1 MSCEEIQVALSLYD
15 DDALALSTRLACDD
29 HLRHCPVC
37 RAELAE
43 LRSITRNLARLAPP
57 PAAGNLANVISNAM
71 AIEAGVRTP
80 VQSIGTQL
88 GNWLRPRLVPYAI
101 SSFASVML
109 FIGMFAG
116 LRPHLV
122 ALREAQ
128 MATEVYLNKPGASPF
143 YDINQPI
150 SSESYAALRAPFS
163 GESPSLNPRGA
174 LAAMTRSAMH
184 MQSGTRTTS
193 DDMIVVADVY
203 GNGSASLAG
212 VVYAPRDGRMLD
224 EFQAALRQN
233 AAFVPASMDGRPTT
247 MRVVFSLQ
255 KVDVPERNF

>member
-1 MSCEEIQVALSLYD
+1 MSCDEIQVALSLYD

-29 HLRHCPVC
+29 HLRQCPAC
-37 RAELAE
+37 RAELGE
-43 LRSITRNLARLAPP
+43 LRALTRNLARLSATPP
-57 PAAGNLANVISNAM
+57 PENLASTISNSL
-71 AIEAGVRTP
+71 AIEAGVRIP
-80 VQSIGTQL
+80 EQSIGAQL
-88 GNWLRPRLVPYAI
+88 ANWLRPRLVPYTV

-109 FIGMFAG
+109 FLGMFTG

-128 MATEVYLNKPGASPF
+128 LANDTSVFKPSSPF
-143 YDINQPI
+143 IYDINQPI

-174 LAAMTRSAMH
+174 LAAMTRSAM
-184 MQSGTRTTS
+184 QDGNRLVS

-203 GNGSASLAG
+203 GNGSASLAS
-212 VVYAPRDGRMLD
+212 VVTPPRNRRMLD
-224 EFQAALRQN
+224 EFQAALRQD
-233 AAFVPASMDGRPTT
+233 AAFVPASLDGRPTT
-247 MRVVFSLQ
+247 MRVVFSVQ